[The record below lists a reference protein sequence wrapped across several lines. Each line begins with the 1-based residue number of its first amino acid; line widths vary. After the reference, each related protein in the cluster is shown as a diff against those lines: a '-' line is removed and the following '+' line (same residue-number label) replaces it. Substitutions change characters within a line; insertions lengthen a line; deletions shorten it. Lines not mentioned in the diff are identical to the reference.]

1 MGLELPSQ
9 FLAVARRARGRT
21 GRREEEGGEF
31 LVRALRSFFEMWLGG
46 SD

>member
-21 GRREEEGGEF
+21 GTREEEGGEF
-31 LVRALRSFFEMWLGG
+31 LVRSFFEMWLGG